1 MFLASPKPAAQRALK
16 QLTDRYGQSDL
27 TEADCVVPIGGDGVA
42 LNALHT
48 VLSGPSKPVFAMRH
62 EGSVGFLANA
72 FQVDDLP
79 KRIQAAT
86 SIQLSPL
93 RAEST
98 DITGQVRTAFGIN
111 EITLV
116 RQTRQSAK
124 LHLTVNGI
132 ERPRAVIGDG
142 ILVAT
147 PVGSTAYN
155 RSAGGP
161 SLPLSSRLLALTGL
175 ALSPASGWAHAVLDE
190 DAVIEIEV
198 IDPSHRPVR
207 LETDIHEESAVQ
219 RVRIAKSEEHNL
231 TLLFDPEAHL
241 HERNLQ
247 ARLDPASAYV
257 AR

>member
-16 QLTDRYGQSDL
+16 QLTDEYGQSDSE
-27 TEADCVVPIGGDGVA
+27 EADCVVPIGGDGIA
-42 LNALHT
+42 LHALHT
-48 VLSGPSKPVFAMRH
+48 VLKGPSKPVFAMRH

-98 DITGQVRTAFGIN
+98 NAAGQVSTAFGIN

-132 ERPRAVIGDG
+132 ERPRPVIGDG

-161 SLPLSSRLLALTGL
+161 SLPLSSGLLALTGL
-175 ALSPASGWAHAVLDE
+175 ALSPASGWAHAVLDD

-198 IDPSHRPVR
+198 IEPNHRPVR
-207 LETDIHEESAVQ
+207 LETDIHEEQAIH
-219 RVRIAKSEEHNL
+219 RVIIAKSEEHSL

-247 ARLDPASAYV
+247 ARLDPASVYGSK
-257 AR
+257 